1 MPATQNS
8 AGLYDHRAIEARWQA
23 RWLAEGTFAAKSD
36 RSRPKHYV
44 LDFFPYPSG
53 TGLHVGHPLGYIA
66 TDIVARYK
74 RLRGFNVLHPMGWDA
89 FGLPAEQHAL
99 KTGVHPALTTR
110 RNIETFRRQLQSFGF
125 SYDWAREVDT
135 TDPGYYRWTQWIFL
149 RLLGRGLAYQAEVPV
164 NWCPALGT
172 VLANEEVI
180 DGRSEVGGHPV
191 VRRPMKQW
199 LLKIT
204 AYAERLE
211 SDLDGLDWPEHIKAL
226 QRNWIG
232 RSTGAE
238 VDFRVAAPRVAGEVP
253 PGMEACERN
262 GSGAYDTGTGP
273 VLRVFTTRPDTLF
286 GATYMVI
293 APEHPLADRIIT
305 TEQRDPCDVYRELAA
320 TKSDMERSALARE
333 KTGVFTGGWAINP
346 VNEQRLPI
354 WMADYVMT
362 GYGTG
367 AIMAVP
373 GHDERDHEF
382 ATSMELPIVE
392 VIRAPGAPEPP
403 SEDPHRN
410 VREAAYS
417 GDGTLVHSGLLD
429 GLSVPEAKRKITA
442 WLEQHGK
449 GAPAVHTKLR
459 DWLFS
464 RQRYWGEP
472 FPVLHH
478 ADGAVSAVPETDL
491 PVRLPEVERYQPSGT
506 GESPLATVEEWVATT
521 DPVTGAPARRET
533 HTMPQWA
540 GSCWYYLRF
549 LDPKNERALVD
560 PELEKY
566 WMPVDLYVGG
576 AEHATLHLL
585 YARFWHKVL
594 FDCGVVSTPE
604 PFKKLYCQGMILG
617 EDHEK
622 MSKSRGN
629 TVSPD
634 DVLPEFGADAFR
646 LYEMFMGPLTA
657 TKPWQTSGMSGTHR
671 FLKRVW
677 RLYVDEDGRSAVSE
691 APADAELRR
700 TFHTTLAKVTADIE
714 SLSFNTAV
722 SSMMECV
729 NVLVRDGRGMPR
741 ELARDFLLMLSPF
754 APHLCEE
761 LNARLHA
768 GDTEMLAWAQWPTV
782 DATLLVVDEVEIAVQ
797 VDGRVR
803 ATIRVPAGADAA
815 ALEAAARAA
824 PQVAQHLQGAS
835 VRKVIAVPGRV
846 VNFVLGAR

>member
-1 MPATQNS
+1 VTTTTDRR
-8 AGLYDHRAIEARWQA
+8 GTYDHQAIEARWQA
-23 RWLAEGTFAAKSD
+23 RWLEEGTFAAREERD
-36 RSRPKHYV
+36 RPKYYV

-66 TDIVARYK
+66 TDIYARYK
-74 RLRGFNVLHPMGWDA
+74 RHRGFNVLHPMGWDA

-99 KTGVHPALTTR
+99 KTGVHPAITTR
-110 RNIETFRRQLQSFGF
+110 SNIDTFRRQLQAFGM

-149 RLLGRGLAYQAEVPV
+149 KLFERGLAYQAEVPV

-180 DGRSEVGGHPV
+180 DGKSEVGGHPV
-191 VRRPMKQW
+191 ERRPMKQW

-204 AYAERLE
+204 AYADRLLA
-211 SDLDGLDWPEHIKAL
+211 DLDTLDWPDHIKAL

-238 VDFRVAAPRVAGEVP
+238 CDFEI
-253 PGMEACERN
+253 E
-262 GSGAYDTGTGP
+262 DGP
-273 VLRVFTTRPDTLF
+273 TLRVFTTRPDTLF

-293 APEHPLADRIIT
+293 APEHP
-305 TEQRDPCDVYRELAA
+305 QRDEIVTDDQREACAEYQKVAA
-320 TKSDMERSALARE
+320 AKSDMERSALSRE
-333 KTGVFTGGWAINP
+333 KTGVFTGRHAINP
-346 VNEQRLPI
+346 VNGERIPI
-354 WMADYVMT
+354 WMADYVMM

-382 ATSMELPIVE
+382 ASAFGLPIVQVVQPE
-392 VIRAPGAPEPP
+392 GGGDVQQAALPG
-403 SEDPHRN
+403 N
-410 VREAAYS
+410 GTMINS
-417 GDGTLVHSGLLD
+417 GMLD
-429 GLSVPEAKRKITA
+429 GMADGEARTAITK
-442 WLEQHGK
+442 WLEEQGK
-449 GAPAVHTKLR
+449 GAAAVHTKLR

-478 ADGAVSAVPETDL
+478 EDGSVSTVPETDL
-491 PVRLPEVERYQPSGT
+491 PVMLPEVEAYQPSGT
-506 GESPLATVEEWVATT
+506 GESPLATVEDWVVTT
-521 DPVTGAPARRET
+521 DPVSGESVRRET

-549 LDPKNERALVD
+549 IDPKNEQALID

-594 FDCGVVSTPE
+594 YDVGVVSTVE
-604 PFKKLYCQGMILG
+604 PFQKLYCQGMILG

-634 DVLPEFGADAFR
+634 EVIPQFGADSFR

-657 TKPWQTSGMSGTHR
+657 TKPWQTSGLSGTSR
-671 FLKRVW
+671 FLKRLW
-677 RLYVDEDGRSAVSE
+677 RLYVDADGGLALDDD
-691 APADAELRR
+691 APDDEVLRAW
-700 TFHTTLAKVTADIE
+700 HTTLAKVTSDIDE
-714 SLSFNTAV
+714 LAFNTSIAA
-722 SSMMECV
+722 MMEFV
-729 NVLVRDGRGMPR
+729 NLLTRRGRGMPKA
-741 ELARDFLLMLSPF
+741 LARDMLVMLSPF
-754 APHLCEE
+754 APHFAEE
-761 LNARLHA
+761 LNARVHGEPDGA
-768 GDTEMLAWAQWPTV
+768 QAEMLAWAAWPEL
-782 DATLLVVDEVEIAVQ
+782 DESWLAKDEVEIAVQ
-797 VDGRVR
+797 VNGRVR
-803 ATIRVPAGADAA
+803 ATIRVPADADAT
-815 ALEAAARAA
+815 ALEIAARAEPA
-824 PQVAQHLQGAS
+824 VATHLDGAT
-835 VRKVIAVPGRV
+835 VKKVVAVPGRI
-846 VNFVLGAR
+846 VNFVLGK

>member
-8 AGLYDHRAIEARWQA
+8 AGLYDHQAIEARWQA
-23 RWLAEGTFAAKSD
+23 RWLAEGTFAARED
-36 RSRPKHYV
+36 RDRPKYYV

-99 KTGVHPALTTR
+99 KTGVHPAITTR
-110 RNIETFRRQLQSFGF
+110 RNIETFRRQLQAFGF

-135 TDPGYYRWTQWIFL
+135 TDPSYYRWTQWIFL
-149 RLLGRGLAYQAEVPV
+149 RLHERGLAYQAEVPV

-191 VRRPMKQW
+191 VRRPMTQW
-199 LLKIT
+199 LLRIT

-211 SDLDGLDWPEHIKAL
+211 QDLDGLDWPEHIKAL

-238 VDFRVAAPRVAGEVP
+238 VDFRVEARDVAGDVP
-253 PGMEACERN
+253 AGTETGPGD
-262 GSGAYDTGTGP
+262 GTGAYDTGEGP
-273 VLRVFTTRPDTLF
+273 VLRAFTTRPDTLF

-293 APEHPLADRIIT
+293 APEHPLADAIVT
-305 TEQRDPCDVYRELAA
+305 PEQRLECAAYREAA
-320 TKSDMERSALARE
+320 ARKSDMERGALAGG

-354 WMADYVMT
+354 WMADYVMM

-382 ATSMELPIVE
+382 ATALGLPIVE
-392 VIRAPGAPEPP
+392 VVRAPGAPDTG
-403 SEDPHRN
+403 DPHAN
-410 VREAAYS
+410 VKDAAYD
-417 GDGTLVHSGLLD
+417 GDGMLVNSGLLD
-429 GLSVPEAKRKITA
+429 GLSVPDARRKITA

-478 ADGAVSAVPETDL
+478 ADGSVSTVPETDL
-491 PVRLPEVERYQPSGT
+491 PVRLPEVERYEPSGT
-506 GESPLATVEEWVATT
+506 GASPLATVEEWVATT
-521 DPVTGAPARRET
+521 DPSTGAPVRRET

-549 LDPKNERALVD
+549 IDPHDDEALVD
-560 PELEKY
+560 PGLEQY

-594 FDCGVVSTPE
+594 YDCGVVSTPE
-604 PFKKLYCQGMILG
+604 PFRKLYCQGMILG

-657 TKPWQTSGMSGTHR
+657 TKPWQTSGLSGTHR

-677 RLYVDEDGRSAVSE
+677 RLYVDEDGRSAVTD
-691 APADAELRR
+691 APPDEETRR
-700 TFHTTLAKVTADIE
+700 AFHATLAKVTQDVE
-714 SLSFNTAV
+714 SLALNTAV
-722 SSMMECV
+722 SAMMECV
-729 NVLVRDGRGMPR
+729 NVLVRKGGGMPR
-741 ELARDFLLMLSPF
+741 ELARPFLLMLSPF
-754 APHLCEE
+754 APHMAEE
-761 LNARLHA
+761 LNARGA
-768 GDTEMLAWAQWPTV
+768 GEGAEMLAWATWPDV
-782 DATLLVVDEVEIAVQ
+782 DAAQLVQDEVEIPVQ
-797 VDGRVR
+797 VDGRLR
-803 ATIRVPAGADAA
+803 ATIRVSARADAA
-815 ALEAAARAA
+815 ALEAAARAEPA
-824 PQVAQHLQGAS
+824 VAQHLDGAT
-835 VRKVIAVPGRV
+835 VRKVVAVPGRV